1 MAQAETA
8 VSATPDALAAYMR
21 VSGDEQRRQGTIENQ
36 HSVLD
41 RYMSAHGIAPYG
53 WYRDD
58 GVTGT
63 IRFASRPDGAR
74 LLADVQSGLVQT
86 VLITKLD
93 RFGRNAR
100 EILIAVHELEQHG
113 ARLISL
119 KENVD
124 TRTIA
129 GRFFLTVLA
138 GVAEMERDMIQER
151 TTEGVARRLETTA
164 WMGGYMPYGYRAE
177 GKKRDS
183 HLVIEDTIDAS
194 SGYSERD
201 VVLLAWHVLLEQ
213 NWACRRIAEDLSD
226 VLHIPPRTRNSP
238 WTPTVIY
245 QIF

>member
-36 HSVLD
+36 HSLLD

-53 WYRDD
+53 WYQDD

-74 LLADVQSGLVQT
+74 LLADVQAGLVQT

-129 GRFFLTVLA
+129 GRFFLTALA

-164 WMGGYMPYGYRAE
+164 WMGGYMPYRYRAA
-177 GKKRDS
+177 GKTRHS
-183 HLVIEDTIDAS
+183 HLLIADTI
-194 SGYSERD
+194 
-201 VVLLAWHVLLEQ
+201 
-213 NWACRRIAEDLSD
+213 
-226 VLHIPPRTRNSP
+226 
-238 WTPTVIY
+238 TPTHVY
-245 QIF
+245 NNPNLSLLPCHSL